1 MRARGRVRV
10 RDIVR
15 EREIGK
21 EGGVERK
28 RGGDMKGKKMTSR
41 RDWTAPFFP
50 LNLSLSL
57 NFFPPSSS
65 SSSSVCFFK

>member
-10 RDIVR
+10 RDIVRER

-28 RGGDMKGKKMTSR
+28 RGGDMKGKK
-41 RDWTAPFFP
+41 
-50 LNLSLSL
+50 
-57 NFFPPSSS
+57 
-65 SSSSVCFFK
+65 